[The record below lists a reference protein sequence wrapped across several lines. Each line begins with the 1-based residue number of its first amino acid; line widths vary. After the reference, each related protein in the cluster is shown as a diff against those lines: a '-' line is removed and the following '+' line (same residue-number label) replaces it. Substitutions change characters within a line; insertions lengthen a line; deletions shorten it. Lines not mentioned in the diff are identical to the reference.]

1 MLGFHF
7 EENQLHLHCDKISY
21 MTKKL
26 FFFFLLF
33 PAFVFSQN
41 DSIIK
46 GKVVSES
53 SLLEGIHVVNLSKR
67 NGVVTDSR
75 GYFQIKAKVSDTLQ
89 FSAVNLKATRYILKQ
104 TDFPNDLLLIKME
117 SLITELEEV
126 AIINYKNINTVA
138 LGIIPANQKT
148 YTPAERKLK
157 TASEFKPESTF
168 YFGGTTGVSLSFD
181 AILNAISGRTTML
194 KNELVVERKELLQA
208 KTSDYFERKYFVET
222 LKIPDEFVD
231 GFLFYI
237 VDNEKF
243 VNAMKDKNKTM
254 ATFILSELAVE
265 YLKLKE
271 QETLNKSTNEN

>member
-1 MLGFHF
+1 MKFMAKRL
-7 EENQLHLHCDKISY
+7 LLLYI
-21 MTKKL
+21 
-26 FFFFLLF
+26 FFPLVVL
-33 PAFVFSQN
+33 SQN
-41 DSIIK
+41 DSIVS
-46 GKVVSES
+46 GKIVSES
-53 SLLEGIHVVNLSKR
+53 SLLEGIHVINLSKR
-67 NGVVTDSR
+67 NGAVTDSR
-75 GYFQIKAKVSDTLQ
+75 GHFQIKAKVSDTLQ
-89 FSAVNLKATRYILKQ
+89 FSAVNLKATRHVLKAS
-104 TDFPNDLLLIKME
+104 DFSNDLLLIKME

-126 AIINYKNINTVA
+126 AIINYKNINAVA
-138 LGIIPANQKT
+138 LGIVPANQKT

-208 KTSDYFERKYFVET
+208 KTSDYFERKYFIET

-237 VDNEKF
+237 VENEKF

-254 ATFILSELAVE
+254 ATFVLSELAVE

-271 QETLNKSTNEN
+271 LETSNKNANEN

>member
-1 MLGFHF
+1 MAKRL
-7 EENQLHLHCDKISY
+7 LLLYI
-21 MTKKL
+21 
-26 FFFFLLF
+26 FFPLVVL
-33 PAFVFSQN
+33 SQN
-41 DSIIK
+41 DSIVS
-46 GKVVSES
+46 GKIVSES
-53 SLLEGIHVVNLSKR
+53 SLLEGIHVINLSKR
-67 NGVVTDSR
+67 NGAITDAR

-89 FSAVNLKATRYILKQ
+89 FSAVNLKATRYVMKQ
-104 TDFPNDLLLIKME
+104 SDYSNDLLLIKVE

-126 AIINYKNINTVA
+126 AIINYKNINAVA
-138 LGIIPANQKT
+138 LGIVPANQKT
-148 YTPAERKLK
+148 YTPAERKL
-157 TASEFKPESTF
+157 AAAGDFKWYSPLLIPL
-168 YFGGTTGVSLSFD
+168 GGMSVDGLINS
-181 AILNAISGRTTML
+181 ISGRTAML
-194 KNELVVERKELLQA
+194 KKELVVERKELLQA

-271 QETLNKSTNEN
+271 LETSNKNANEN